1 MDKKFYLRGLLVM
14 LLCAAMLIS
23 SISCE
28 NKSVNSTED
37 QQSNQQ
43 TEHVTK
49 GDTKEDEST
58 NYEQGAY
65 PIVSTKIEGID
76 FKDFYLLQPT
86 DKNIKKLIPKLLE
99 DIFKYYGHEPK
110 RRAEITEGAHYL
122 KMMIDDSVAP
132 MHYGYKIENGDLIL
146 FAGGAYSMKFAVQDF
161 IKLIRTGQQN
171 RKELILQN
179 GDMVTFNLLDN
190 ADGLVKPLNSDL
202 RLMSCN
208 VLATFWDE
216 SSAAEG
222 ISFDMRT
229 EIFKSYLQVF
239 DPDVLG
245 LQEVCNDWLSC
256 LQTIC
261 GDGNTWKLATGGGA
275 RIYFVNPILYRADRY
290 QLVTEGWINYSQ
302 GNSQA
307 WGGRYMTWAVLE
319 SIATGERFALVN
331 VHWSGHWLPELN
343 AVQATETLAKLK
355 ELQSTYNCQVCI
367 TGDFNTADFIAEK
380 KGDATVPN
388 PDISHA
394 EYTYLLAD
402 GTVKDAKFYAETLVN
417 DIGSVHA
424 YGATAY
430 PRTWSY
436 DHIFCTADTTV
447 RQFYTAWDNHQQFAS
462 DHAWVIADIDLSVK
476 KSK

>member
-1 MDKKFYLRGLLVM
+1 MVYLKSMVAI
-14 LLCAAMLIS
+14 LLCLS
-23 SISCE
+23 TLLCFISCE
-28 NKSVNSTED
+28 NRQESHTDNLSSDQKTEVSTYGDTAKKEPI
-37 QQSNQQ
+37 NQQ
-43 TEHVTK
+43 E
-49 GDTKEDEST
+49 
-58 NYEQGAY
+58 GAY
-65 PIVSTKIEGID
+65 PIMSMKIEGID
-76 FKDFYLLQPT
+76 LKDFYLLQPT
-86 DKNIKKLIPKLLE
+86 DKNIKKLIPELLK
-99 DIFKYYGHEPK
+99 DILKYYGYEPE
-110 RRAEITEGAHYL
+110 RRVDITEGAHYF
-122 KMMIDDSVAP
+122 KMVIDDSVAP

-171 RKELILQN
+171 RKELTLQN
-179 GDMVTFNLLDN
+179 GDTVTPNLLDN
-190 ADGLVKPLNSDL
+190 PDGLAKPANSGL

-208 VLATFWDE
+208 VLATFWDD

-239 DPDVLG
+239 DPDVIG

-256 LQTIC
+256 LQTIS
-261 GDGNTWKLATGGGA
+261 GDGSTWKLATGGGE

-319 SIATGERFALVN
+319 SISTGERFALVN

-402 GTVKDAKFYAETLVN
+402 GTVKDAKFYAEMLVN